1 MEAAASVFP
10 AWKGASGT
18 TPLHLLFFFLFGYHL
33 ICRPNALTSVENV
46 F

>member
-18 TPLHLLFFFLFGYHL
+18 TPLHLLFFFFGYHL